1 LVHAATVRGCGG
13 TAHTRAEGVQRRAT
27 RSLSPHDQQQAP
39 HCSNGHLADRALAL
53 NLWGDEDQD
62 EVQFFHIRHMD
73 KDVVVTSHDMH
84 LPDPPFVPSMDSSCE
99 DWWFVCHCGELVA
112 APGGCVAIID

>member
-1 LVHAATVRGCGG
+1 MTNSKPL
-13 TAHTRAEGVQRRAT
+13 
-27 RSLSPHDQQQAP
+27 

-62 EVQFFHIRHMD
+62 EVRFFRIRHMD
-73 KDVVVTSHDMH
+73 KNVVVTANDIY
-84 LPDPPFVPSMDSSCE
+84 LPDPPFVPSSDTSGE
-99 DWWFVCHCGELVA
+99 DWWLVCHCGELVA